1 MSRLEGISG
10 KPKSR
15 SRRLHYSAEK
25 LQIGPKIS
33 LSRFPK
39 TSLVSNDSGVFSPR
53 RDLRFAPPSQNVFLR
68 FIVSRADAAGLPCCH
83 TSQPSRAA
91 LIFNYGNLIS
101 ESQSQQQRNMNFW
114 VRLTFFSPFGRL
126 STSDP
131 WGDKQVSFILYKL
144 LFSVL
149 IILNIIPFARL
160 YSTFAGR
167 L

>member
-83 TSQPSRAA
+83 TSQPSRGIDFQ
-91 LIFNYGNLIS
+91 LWKL
-101 ESQSQQQRNMNFW
+101 NF
-114 VRLTFFSPFGRL
+114 RITEPTTTTKYEFLSP
-126 STSDP
+126 
-131 WGDKQVSFILYKL
+131 
-144 LFSVL
+144 
-149 IILNIIPFARL
+149 LNIFFAIRTTVDVGSMRRETSFF
-160 YSTFAGR
+160 YSLQASF
-167 L
+167 